1 MRLGSLAADLF
12 TLKYQ
17 TKHFLRCEVSIKQ
30 EAEEKHWVSGI
41 KFTRRTEGKF
51 CKDKTQELHMQ
62 SHKKEIRLK

>member
-41 KFTRRTEGKF
+41 KFTLRTEG
-51 CKDKTQELHMQ
+51 QML
-62 SHKKEIRLK
+62 